1 MTELAALLIDLD
13 GTLVDTAEANFAA
26 YAAALAEVGV
36 EVDRETFDR
45 LSAGKPWRQFLPGM
59 LAGVAADPAAVASR
73 KRAIYPTMTS
83 RTRVNPPVLALAR
96 MARDTLKLALVTTAS
111 RSGVSAVLAAHDLE
125 SLFDAVVTGEDVA
138 EAKPAP
144 EAYLLA
150 AERLG
155 VAPSACL
162 AIEDS
167 DIGSES
173 ARRAGMAV
181 LRIQTQASV
190 D

>member
-1 MTELAALLIDLD
+1 MIELAALLIDLD
-13 GTLVDTAEANFAA
+13 GTLIDTAEANFAA
-26 YAAALAEVGV
+26 YSAALAEVGV

-45 LSAGKPWRQFLPGM
+45 LSAGKHWRQFLPGM

-83 RTRVNPPVLALAR
+83 RTRVSPPVLALAR
-96 MARDTLKLALVTTAS
+96 MARATRKLALVTAAS
-111 RSGVSAVLAAHDLE
+111 RSSVSAVLAAHALE
-125 SLFDAVVTGEDVA
+125 SLFDVVVTGDDVA

-144 EAYLLA
+144 DAYLLA

-155 VAPSACL
+155 IPPSACL
-162 AIEDS
+162 AVEDS

-173 ARRAGMAV
+173 ARRAGMVV
-181 LRIQTQASV
+181 LRIQTQKQV
-190 D
+190 G